1 MAETLLISNALII
14 NENESFIGNVFVE
27 NDIII
32 EVSTQPINRN
42 ADKTIDATG
51 HILLPGVIDDQVHF
65 RTPGLTHKGD
75 IESESKAAVAGGVTS
90 YMDMPNVVPPTTSI
104 ENLEQK
110 FAIAKEKSWANYSF
124 YFGATNDNI
133 DQIKKLDPKQF
144 CGIKVFMGSSTGNM
158 LVDDE
163 TTLNRIFSEIPAL
176 IAVHCEDETTIKRNT
191 REAVAKFGNSIPISQ
206 HPIIR
211 SDEACYKS
219 TLKAVELA
227 KKHNTRLHVLHV
239 STAKEL
245 SLFDNT
251 IELEHKRITTEVCVH
266 HLWFTDADY
275 NSKGTLIKWN
285 PAVKSLKDREALRSA
300 INSNLVDIIATD
312 HAPHTLEEKQN
323 QYLQCPSGAPMVQH
337 SLVTMLELVK
347 KGVFSYNKVVQKM
360 CHAPA
365 KLFRIEK
372 RGFIKPGYY
381 ADLVIVTPNAN
392 QQVTSESIFYK
403 CGWSPL
409 LGETFSHRVLTTI
422 INGKIVFDNDIF
434 IKQPVS
440 ALTFV
445 CD

>member
-32 EVSTQPINRN
+32 EVSTQSINRN

-104 ENLEQK
+104 KNLEQK
-110 FAIAKEKSWANYSF
+110 YTIAKEKSWANYSF

-176 IAVHCEDETTIKRNT
+176 IAVHCEDEATIKRNT
-191 REAVAKFGNSIPISQ
+191 QVAVAKFGDSIPISH

-251 IELEHKRITTEVCVH
+251 IELEHKRITAEVCVH

-275 NSKGTLIKWN
+275 NSKGALIKWN
-285 PAVKSLKDREALRSA
+285 PAVKSHKDREALRSA

-312 HAPHTLEEKQN
+312 HAPHTFEEKQN

-381 ADLVIVTPNAN
+381 ADLVIVNPNAN
-392 QQVTSESIFYK
+392 QQVTSESILYK

-422 INGKIVFDNDIF
+422 INGKIVFDNDTF
-434 IKQPVS
+434 AKQPVS
-440 ALTFV
+440 ALKFL
-445 CD
+445 CE

>member
-1 MAETLLISNALII
+1 MAETLLIYNALII
-14 NENESFIGNVFVE
+14 NENESFIGNVFIE
-27 NDIII
+27 NDIISDI
-32 EVSTQPINRN
+32 SAQPINRN

-75 IESESKAAVAGGVTS
+75 IESESKAAIAGGVTS

-176 IAVHCEDETTIKRNT
+176 IAVHCEDEATIKRNT
-191 REAVAKFGNSIPISQ
+191 QAAVAKYGDSIPISQ

-251 IELEHKRITTEVCVH
+251 IELGHKRITAEVCVH

-275 NSKGTLIKWN
+275 NSKGALIKWN

-312 HAPHTLEEKQN
+312 HAPHTFEEKQN

-337 SLVTMLELVK
+337 SLITMLELVK

-381 ADLVIVTPNAN
+381 ADLVIVTPNVN
-392 QQVTSESIFYK
+392 QQVTSESILYK

-422 INGKIVFDNDIF
+422 INGKIAFDNDSF

>member
-1 MAETLLISNALII
+1 MAETLLISTALII
-14 NENESFIGNVFVE
+14 NETESFIGNVFIE

-42 ADKTIDATG
+42 ANKTIDATG

-110 FAIAKEKSWANYSF
+110 YAIAKEKSWANYSF

-133 DQIKKLDPKQF
+133 DQIKNVDPKLC

-163 TTLNRIFSEIPAL
+163 TTLNRIFSESSAL
-176 IAVHCEDETTIKRNT
+176 IAVHCEDEATIKRNT
-191 REAVAKFGNSIPISQ
+191 QEAVAKFGDSIPISH

-251 IELEHKRITTEVCVH
+251 IELEHKRITAEVCVH

-275 NSKGTLIKWN
+275 NSKGALIKWN

-312 HAPHTLEEKQN
+312 HAPHTFEEKQN

-381 ADLVIVTPNAN
+381 ADLVIVTPNVN
-392 QQVTSESIFYK
+392 QQVTSESILYK

-422 INGKIVFDNDIF
+422 INGKIAFDNDSF

>member
-1 MAETLLISNALII
+1 MADTLLISNALII
-14 NENESFIGNVFVE
+14 NENESFIGNVFIE
-27 NDIII
+27 NDIISDI
-32 EVSTQPINRN
+32 STQPINRN

-133 DQIKKLDPKQF
+133 DQIKKLAPKQF

>member
-1 MAETLLISNALII
+1 M
-14 NENESFIGNVFVE
+14 
-27 NDIII
+27 
-32 EVSTQPINRN
+32 
-42 ADKTIDATG
+42 
-51 HILLPGVIDDQVHF
+51 
-65 RTPGLTHKGD
+65 
-75 IESESKAAVAGGVTS
+75 
-90 YMDMPNVVPPTTSI
+90 
-104 ENLEQK
+104 
-110 FAIAKEKSWANYSF
+110 
-124 YFGATNDNI
+124 
-133 DQIKKLDPKQF
+133 
-144 CGIKVFMGSSTGNM
+144 
-158 LVDDE
+158 
-163 TTLNRIFSEIPAL
+163 
-176 IAVHCEDETTIKRNT
+176 
-191 REAVAKFGNSIPISQ
+191 
-206 HPIIR
+206 
-211 SDEACYKS
+211 
-219 TLKAVELA
+219 
-227 KKHNTRLHVLHV
+227 HV

-251 IELEHKRITTEVCVH
+251 IELGHKRITAEVCVH

-275 NSKGTLIKWN
+275 NSKGALIKWN

-312 HAPHTLEEKQN
+312 HAPHTFEEKQN

-337 SLVTMLELVK
+337 SLITMLELVK

-381 ADLVIVTPNAN
+381 ADLVIVTPNVN
-392 QQVTSESIFYK
+392 QQVTSESILYK

-422 INGKIVFDNDIF
+422 INGKIAFDNDSF